1 MGLGLNAADHDPP
14 ISHVLAPKQQQDI
27 RIVKAEL
34 NVAERE
40 HVIHEFSK
48 WIRINGLRDLIETV
62 SIFMDRIYI
71 PLFILH
77 NGKDRDGGALPKIK
91 NFKRLGLSKKFEVVA
106 RIRNLSEADLRII
119 RSLHNA
125 RICYAHRL
133 GVVGAEDVDPAT
145 SDLVIRWNALQ
156 LEIVEPDGSVVH
168 ESAMFGRTFE
178 FGGTIQSRVIERVK
192 TFNLGVEIIL
202 SKQDLKEICI
212 STLWI
217 GQRLI
222 RETAQAAHDAGVLNA
237 AMEEDVN
244 DNQVK

>member
-1 MGLGLNAADHDPP
+1 
-14 ISHVLAPKQQQDI
+14 
-27 RIVKAEL
+27 
-34 NVAERE
+34 
-40 HVIHEFSK
+40 
-48 WIRINGLRDLIETV
+48 
-62 SIFMDRIYI
+62 
-71 PLFILH
+71 
-77 NGKDRDGGALPKIK
+77 
-91 NFKRLGLSKKFEVVA
+91 
-106 RIRNLSEADLRII
+106 
-119 RSLHNA
+119 
-125 RICYAHRL
+125 
-133 GVVGAEDVDPAT
+133 
-145 SDLVIRWNALQ
+145 
-156 LEIVEPDGSVVH
+156 
-168 ESAMFGRTFE
+168 MFGRTFE